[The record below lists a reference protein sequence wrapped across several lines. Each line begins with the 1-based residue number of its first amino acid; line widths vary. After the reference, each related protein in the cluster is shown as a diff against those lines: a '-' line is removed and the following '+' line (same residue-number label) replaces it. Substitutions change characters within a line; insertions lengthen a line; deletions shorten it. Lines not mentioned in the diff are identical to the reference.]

1 MNAKKIKSYLL
12 NKYGEI
18 RHDAEQMAKA
28 IEQTANEH
36 EINKKALFHM
46 IVENKPIISQFSP
59 PTHSYSFHT
68 RYGREIIDTFNDYYF
83 NSDYQSQENAPL
95 LISKLRKVN

>member
-1 MNAKKIKSYLL
+1 MNAKQIQTYLIS
-12 NKYGEI
+12 NYGEI

-36 EINKKALFHM
+36 EINKRALFLM
-46 IVENKPIISQFSP
+46 IVENEPIISQFNP
-59 PTHSYSFHT
+59 PTHSYGFQT
-68 RYGREIIDTFNDYYF
+68 RYGREIINTFNDYYF
-83 NSDYQSQENAPL
+83 NSDNQSEENEPL